1 MMVSKH
7 QLLPPLEYTTGRKR
21 VLHDG
26 DDNEETVFI
35 GVFENPY
42 KISVVVRKCVSKF
55 VYIRKDT
62 FPILK
67 N

>member
-26 DDNEETVFI
+26 DDNEETLFLLACS
-35 GVFENPY
+35 
-42 KISVVVRKCVSKF
+42 KIPIKF
-55 VYIRKDT
+55 Q
-62 FPILK
+62 L
-67 N
+67 